1 MPQEGR
7 LAGHVRAGKD
17 YYLLAF
23 GVQLDVVGHI
33 LLAGR
38 HLRLDNRV
46 APLGYF
52 EHCGVVHN
60 GTHVAVLR
68 RREGKGAQ
76 AVDVGQYGRVE
87 LQGSDELQGVAYQLL
102 VQAGFK
108 GEYPVLGAENL
119 FFQFL
124 QLRRDVSFGID
135 ERLLAYPRFGNA
147 LLVGVPYLDVV
158 TEHVVE
164 AYLEARNAG
173 FVYLALLYFE
183 QYVLAGMGYAAQFVE
198 LGIHPVGYDAA
209 F

>member
-1 MPQEGR
+1 MSASMAESSCKG
-7 LAGHVRAGKD
+7 VMNCE
-17 YYLLAF
+17 YLVF
-23 GVQLDVVGHI
+23 
-33 LLAGR
+33 
-38 HLRLDNRV
+38 
-46 APLGYF
+46 
-52 EHCGVVHN
+52 
-60 GTHVAVLR
+60 
-68 RREGKGAQ
+68 
-76 AVDVGQYGRVE
+76 
-87 LQGSDELQGVAYQLL
+87 
-102 VQAGFK
+102 
-108 GEYPVLGAENL
+108 GAENL

-198 LGIHPVGYDAA
+198 LGIHSVSYDAA